1 MAGEYYLTVFT
12 TCIGGKDGKEAA
24 LASKVQRLP

>member
-1 MAGEYYLTVFT
+1 MAGEYYLTVF

-24 LASKVQRLP
+24 LASKGQRLP